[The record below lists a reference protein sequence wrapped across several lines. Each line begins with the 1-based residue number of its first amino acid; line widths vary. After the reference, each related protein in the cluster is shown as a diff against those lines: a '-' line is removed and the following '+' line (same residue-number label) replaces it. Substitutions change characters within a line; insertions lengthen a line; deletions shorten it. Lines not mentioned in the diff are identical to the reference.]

1 MTESRNP
8 GKHFERRS
16 FENTQDA
23 NAIMPATL
31 WESTPQRYAIFD
43 LLIPR

>member
-1 MTESRNP
+1 MV
-8 GKHFERRS
+8 
-16 FENTQDA
+16 DA

-31 WESTPQRYAIFD
+31 IGSTPQRYALFD